1 MDLNTIDNSPKEK
14 GVSLIIKDTDIEIT
28 VVSMNS
34 NRAQKIFLANKE
46 ENTDV
51 TPLLTIGWKNITRN
65 GKEIVFSVEEARKLY
80 ADYPLIGNKVAEF
93 ILNEQNFLKKN

>member
-1 MDLNTIDNSPKEK
+1 MDLNTIDNSPAEK
-14 GVSLIIKDTDIEIT
+14 GVSLTIKDTDIEIT

-65 GKEIVFSVEEARKLY
+65 GKEIIFSVEEARKLY
-80 ADYPLIGNKVAEF
+80 AEYPLIGNQVAAF

>member
-1 MDLNTIDNSPKEK
+1 MDLNTIDNSPAEK

-65 GKEIVFSVEEARKLY
+65 GKEIEFSVEEARKLY
-80 ADYPLIGNKVAEF
+80 AEYPLIGNQVAEF

>member
-1 MDLNTIDNSPKEK
+1 MDLNTIDNSPAEK

-80 ADYPLIGNKVAEF
+80 EEYPLIGNQVAEF

>member
-46 ENTDV
+46 ENTDA

-80 ADYPLIGNKVAEF
+80 AYYPLIGNQVAEF

>member
-28 VVSMNS
+28 VVSMKS

-46 ENTDV
+46 EVNDV

-65 GKEIVFSVEEARKLY
+65 GKEIVFSVEEAGKLY
-80 ADYPLIGNKVAEF
+80 ADYPLIGNQVAEF